1 MFLVSTLVD
10 GKGAA
15 MGTKDFEE
23 FLRSGRDRL
32 LYPLVSLSSEAEAR
46 YSGREYDLT
55 RGGSLHWKKSL
66 KRLQKRVPAALLE
79 VRSWTFY
86 L

>member
-1 MFLVSTLVD
+1 MFLVSTPVD

-23 FLRSGRDRL
+23 FLRSVRDRL

-66 KRLQKRVPAALLE
+66 KKATEEGASSPPRG
-79 VRSWTFY
+79 
-86 L
+86 